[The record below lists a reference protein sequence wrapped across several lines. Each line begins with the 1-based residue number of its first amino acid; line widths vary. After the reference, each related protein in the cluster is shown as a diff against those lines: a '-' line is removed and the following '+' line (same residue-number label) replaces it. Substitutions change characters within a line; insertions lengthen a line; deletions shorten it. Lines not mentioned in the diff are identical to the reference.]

1 MKEIYRQRQQ
11 MTFFG
16 FFHLYYYYYYYYHL
30 VLLKTNNKPLT
41 LTQAFRTRDVF
52 CLGRND
58 F

>member
-16 FFHLYYYYYYYYHL
+16 FFHLYYYYSYHL